1 MLTQLEKP
9 ITEALAAQPEP
20 FKSELSAMKTN
31 QNANAGAVTPS
42 SNSLAL
48 PIAASLGVILV
59 AIVILSVLNGSRA
72 LCGGA
77 PSLKGN
83 MSPVISTNF
92 APTTKSVNE
101 LRNRDAFKL
110 AKYKGEI
117 LYTAVES
124 GKGYAIMAGNDE
136 GMTVSGTGGHS
147 LVLSCQ

>member
-1 MLTQLEKP
+1 
-9 ITEALAAQPEP
+9 
-20 FKSELSAMKTN
+20 
-31 QNANAGAVTPS
+31 
-42 SNSLAL
+42 
-48 PIAASLGVILV
+48 
-59 AIVILSVLNGSRA
+59 
-72 LCGGA
+72 
-77 PSLKGN
+77 